1 MVEKEKKFIEESF
14 PRGGSV
20 VFGFQTWKAK
30 ERDTLYQRWFW
41 NCHLLRFNTINIL
54 KLDFTMIIEG
64 RVEGMQTISP

>member
-30 ERDTLYQRWFW
+30 ERDT
-41 NCHLLRFNTINIL
+41 
-54 KLDFTMIIEG
+54 
-64 RVEGMQTISP
+64 S